1 MGGRRQNV
9 STEEEK
15 RDRNREEE
23 DKDRELKPERKRGSE
38 GQRLIKTEWGERE
51 QQTQATG
58 AKIAWIHRTSIDYLR
73 MKSQRKSS
81 A

>member
-23 DKDRELKPERKRGSE
+23 DKDRELKPEWKRGSE
-38 GQRLIKTEWGERE
+38 RDR
-51 QQTQATG
+51 
-58 AKIAWIHRTSIDYLR
+58 D
-73 MKSQRKSS
+73 
-81 A
+81 